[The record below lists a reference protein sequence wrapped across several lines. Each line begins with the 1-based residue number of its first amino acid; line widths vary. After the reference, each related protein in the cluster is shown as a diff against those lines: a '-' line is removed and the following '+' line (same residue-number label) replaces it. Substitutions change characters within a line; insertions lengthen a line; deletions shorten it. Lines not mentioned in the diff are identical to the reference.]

1 MMKPEDRGEGGGG
14 GQQEREREIVCQ
26 NVDVWRLGF
35 QPCQMI
41 KMFPLTFI
49 FPYLD
54 PCLRTLGRHEYEC
67 RDGHIEFDLRSVYG
81 WKCNLDALSLVSV
94 SV

>member
-1 MMKPEDRGEGGGG
+1 M
-14 GQQEREREIVCQ
+14 CQ

-54 PCLRTLGRHEYEC
+54 SCLCMLSCVEYKL
-67 RDGHIEFDLRSVYG
+67 RDGPIEFDLRNVHG
-81 WKCNLDALSLVSV
+81 RRCNLAMWRFVTVLA
-94 SV
+94 

>member
-1 MMKPEDRGEGGGG
+1 MKPEDRGEGEG
-14 GQQEREREIVCQ
+14 REREIVCQ

-54 PCLRTLGRHEYEC
+54 SCLRTMGCVEYEF
-67 RDGHIEFDLRSVYG
+67 RDGRIEFDLRNVYG
-81 WKCNLDALSLVSV
+81 WRCNLGMLHLVTV
-94 SV
+94 LV

>member
-1 MMKPEDRGEGGGG
+1 M
-14 GQQEREREIVCQ
+14 CQ

-49 FPYLD
+49 FPYLYS
-54 PCLRTLGRHEYEC
+54 CLHTMGYVEYEF
-67 RDGHIEFDLRSVYG
+67 RNARIEFDLRNVYDWRFRHVAFGDSVG
-81 WKCNLDALSLVSV
+81 LMRKRKDKI
-94 SV
+94 

>member
-1 MMKPEDRGEGGGG
+1 MMKPEDREEGG
-14 GQQEREREIVCQ
+14 QEERREIVCQ

-54 PCLRTLGRHEYEC
+54 SCLRTLSCVEYEL
-67 RDGHIEFDLRSVYG
+67 RDGRKEFDLRSVYG
-81 WKCNLDALSLVSV
+81 WEKQFGKEMHSFFKK
-94 SV
+94 

>member
-1 MMKPEDRGEGGGG
+1 M
-14 GQQEREREIVCQ
+14 CQ

-49 FPYLD
+49 FLYLD
-54 PCLRTLGRHEYEC
+54 SRLRMLSCVEYEL
-67 RDGHIEFDLRSVYG
+67 RDGRVEFDVRNVYG
-81 WKCNLDALSLVSV
+81 SRCNLGMLLSVTVFS
-94 SV
+94 

>member
-1 MMKPEDRGEGGGG
+1 M
-14 GQQEREREIVCQ
+14 ERERKIVCQ

-54 PCLRTLGRHEYEC
+54 SCLCTSGCIEYEA
-67 RDGHIEFDLRSVYG
+67 RDGHIECLWLEMQFRHVAFADTGKGFILFY
-81 WKCNLDALSLVSV
+81 
-94 SV
+94 

>member
-1 MMKPEDRGEGGGG
+1 M
-14 GQQEREREIVCQ
+14 CQ

-54 PCLRTLGRHEYEC
+54 VCLRTMGCIEYEF
-67 RDGHIEFDLRSVYG
+67 RDGRIEFDLRNVYG
-81 WKCNLDALSLVSV
+81 WRCNLGWLHLMMVKGKIRFLFYHTCMLIIRKC
-94 SV
+94 